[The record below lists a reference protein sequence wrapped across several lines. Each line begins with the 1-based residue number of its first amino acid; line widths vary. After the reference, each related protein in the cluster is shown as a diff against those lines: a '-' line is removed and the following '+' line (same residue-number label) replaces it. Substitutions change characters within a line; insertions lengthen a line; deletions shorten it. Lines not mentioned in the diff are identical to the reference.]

1 MVCCHFW
8 INYQK
13 KLDFMVPNRRL
24 ISVLPYLGKISLDL
38 RTKLRQSIER
48 DLPYCKVKVVF
59 RSKCRF
65 NSISRFT

>member
-1 MVCCHFW
+1 
-8 INYQK
+8 
-13 KLDFMVPNRRL
+13 MVPDRRL

-48 DLPYCKVKVVF
+48 DLPYCKLKVVF